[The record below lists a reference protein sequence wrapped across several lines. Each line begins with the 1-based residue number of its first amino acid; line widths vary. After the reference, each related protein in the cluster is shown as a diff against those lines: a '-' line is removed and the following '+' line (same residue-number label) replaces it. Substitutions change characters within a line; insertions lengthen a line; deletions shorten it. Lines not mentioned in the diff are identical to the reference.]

1 MPIDLY
7 SSQLSSVDNTE
18 TTCQRG
24 ENKKGAGYLFH
35 TCCSGYFM
43 EENRHSK
50 GQMGRP
56 AAMKGHLSEITT
68 AKHL

>member
-1 MPIDLY
+1 MPINLC
-7 SSQLSSVDNTE
+7 SFQLSAVDNTE

-24 ENKKGAGYLFH
+24 ENKKVSGYLFH
-35 TCCSGYFM
+35 TCCSGHIM
-43 EENRHSK
+43 EESRHSK